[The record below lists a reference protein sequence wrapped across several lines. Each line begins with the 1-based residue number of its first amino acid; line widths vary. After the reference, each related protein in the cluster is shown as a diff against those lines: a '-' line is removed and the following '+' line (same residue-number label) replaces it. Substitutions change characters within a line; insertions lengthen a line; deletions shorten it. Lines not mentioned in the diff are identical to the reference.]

1 MHAQAH
7 SQKERAMQRR
17 ELMSTLVAAG
27 AGGVLSTRSTAA
39 ALSSRTAAS
48 ISTKSVDSHFIQTHD
63 GTRLYWT
70 QWGAGR
76 PILFLNSAGMPT
88 QMWDYQVVA
97 FADQGHRCIAF
108 DRRGHGRSDRPLTGY
123 EYDTFADDVAALITA
138 LDLQELTVVAHSMGS
153 GEIVR
158 YLTRHGGARVA
169 RVVLLSPT
177 TPFLPKTADNPNG
190 VPQAAFEALRASWRR
205 DYPRWI
211 AENTAPF
218 FVPETSTSMMQW
230 VAGLLTQCPVPI
242 AIACNKAIVSTD
254 FRTELTKLSVP
265 TLVIHGDRD
274 VSAPLPLTGKP
285 TAELIPGSQLKVYP
299 GAPHGL
305 MYTHMEMLNGDILQF
320 IRDT

>member
-1 MHAQAH
+1 
-7 SQKERAMQRR
+7 MQRR

-27 AGGVLSTRSTAA
+27 AGGAFSTRSTATA
-39 ALSSRTAAS
+39 RSSGTPAS
-48 ISTKSVDSHFIQTHD
+48 IAKAADTHFIQAND

-76 PILFLNSAGMPT
+76 PILFLNSAGMTT
-88 QMWDYQVVA
+88 QMWDYQMVA
-97 FADQGHRCIAF
+97 LADQGHRCIAF
-108 DRRGHGRSDRPLTGY
+108 DRRGHGRSDRPVDGY
-123 EYDTFADDVAALITA
+123 EYDTFADDIASIIAA
-138 LDLQELTVVAHSMGS
+138 LDLQELTVVAHSMGG

-190 VPQAAFEALRASWRR
+190 VPQAAFEALRASWRK

-230 VAGLLTQCPVPI
+230 VAGLLMQCPVPI
-242 AIACNKAIVSTD
+242 AIACNKAAASTD
-254 FRTELTKLSVP
+254 FRTELTKLSMP

-274 VSAPLPLTGKP
+274 VSAPLALTGKP
-285 TAELIPGSQLKVYP
+285 TAELIPGCRLKVYP

-305 MYTHMEMLNGDILQF
+305 MYTHMEVLNGDILQF